1 MSGTATNGQDYS
13 FLDGTVI
20 IPGGAT
26 SVSIVLDLTQDTTPE
41 LVESVRFTLDEDSSY
56 QLVGNISVEYEVWD
70 DDAPLDPSRPPTTA
84 WPSNRFRW
92 RISFSQKTW
101 KLSAQMIAAGVLGFS
116 SLRLHTES

>member
-70 DDAPLDPSRPPTTA
+70 DDAPPTPLSTPNDSMA
-84 WPSNRFRW
+84 LEQVSMADIVLSNDLETLRTNDR
-92 RISFSQKTW
+92 RGSF
-101 KLSAQMIAAGVLGFS
+101 GFLELAS
-116 SLRLHTES
+116 PH